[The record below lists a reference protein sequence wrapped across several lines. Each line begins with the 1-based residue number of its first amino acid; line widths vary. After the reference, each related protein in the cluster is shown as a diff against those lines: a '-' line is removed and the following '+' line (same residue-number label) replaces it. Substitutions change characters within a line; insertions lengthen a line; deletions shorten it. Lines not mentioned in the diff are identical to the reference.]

1 MYCLFCWYYSNFRRE
16 NSNAYLQVIKV
27 GPNKRA
33 TVLLSS
39 CFYTVLIAIK
49 YIEVHSYLE
58 KDGARRKSQQI
69 LPEVWAKKEVLLD
82 SGYSFNSH
90 AL

>member
-1 MYCLFCWYYSNFRRE
+1 MHP
-16 NSNAYLQVIKV
+16 QVIKA
-27 GPNKRA
+27 GPNKRV

-90 AL
+90 TRSIVVIFKHCFELGKS